1 MDQKLT
7 AVISL
12 TVGVMFFTACAT
24 VSAPN
29 SSTPSSKPESS
40 DSAPDAADLYVEF
53 RNIAETSCERAYA
66 EGVTERVVGSQD
78 RLVLLPVSYLYNDFF
93 AAVVNDDGG
102 VEPIW
107 STESF
112 AVCVDYINFMMTE
125 ESGSEYELL
134 VSGDIA
140 SGSLKSEYFVEDYGT
155 IITNY
160 EVKEGVFQ
168 EVRTK
173 SPDSESVTLVEYG
186 TPSEQDIERFRE
198 AIDLFLATN

>member
-1 MDQKLT
+1 MDQKLK

-24 VSAPN
+24 VSAQN
-29 SSTPSSKPESS
+29 SSTAPSKPESS
-40 DSAPDAADLYVEF
+40 DSAPDTADLYVEF
-53 RNIAETSCERAYA
+53 RKIAETSCERAYA
-66 EGVTERVVGSQD
+66 EGVTERVVGSPD

-112 AVCVDYINFMMTE
+112 AVCIDYINFMMTE

-155 IITNY
+155 IVTNY

>member
-1 MDQKLT
+1 MDPRLK
-7 AVISL
+7 AVILL

-24 VSAPN
+24 ESAPD

-40 DSAPDAADLYVEF
+40 DSAPDTADLYLEF
-53 RNIAETSCERAYA
+53 RKIAETSCEKAYA
-66 EGVTERVVGSQD
+66 EGVTERVVGSPD

-112 AVCVDYINFMMTE
+112 AVCIDYINFMMME
-125 ESGSEYELL
+125 ESGSDYELL

-140 SGSLKSEYFVEDYGT
+140 SGSLKSEYFIEDYGT
-155 IITNY
+155 IVTY
-160 EVKEGVFQ
+160 YQVKEGVFE

-186 TPSEQDIERFRE
+186 TPSGQDIEHFRE
-198 AIDLFLATN
+198 AIDLFLASG

>member
-1 MDQKLT
+1 MDQKLK
-7 AVISL
+7 AVILLS
-12 TVGVMFFTACAT
+12 VGVLFFTACAT
-24 VSAPN
+24 GSAPN
-29 SSTPSSKPESS
+29 SITPSSKPESS
-40 DSAPDAADLYVEF
+40 DSAPDTAGLYLEF
-53 RNIAETSCERAYA
+53 RKIAEASCEKAYA

-112 AVCVDYINFMMTE
+112 AVCIDYINFMMME
-125 ESGSEYELL
+125 ESGSDYELL

-140 SGSLKSEYFVEDYGT
+140 SGSLKSEYFIEDYGT
-155 IITNY
+155 IVTY
-160 EVKEGVFQ
+160 YKVKEGVFE

-186 TPSEQDIERFRE
+186 TPSEQDIEHFRE
-198 AIDLFLATN
+198 AIDLFLASG

>member
-1 MDQKLT
+1 
-7 AVISL
+7 
-12 TVGVMFFTACAT
+12 
-24 VSAPN
+24 
-29 SSTPSSKPESS
+29 
-40 DSAPDAADLYVEF
+40 
-53 RNIAETSCERAYA
+53 
-66 EGVTERVVGSQD
+66 
-78 RLVLLPVSYLYNDFF
+78 VSYLYNDFF

-112 AVCVDYINFMMTE
+112 AVCIDYINFMMTE

-155 IITNY
+155 IVTNY